1 MMSLPIAFFGGM
13 LTLLSPCTLPVIP
26 LIFANLRGK
35 RSHLLLLLGGM
46 VLMFTGVSLLVTLAS
61 SGIVSLTLAGRWLAL
76 IFLALVGLSL
86 LSQRVAQ
93 RLASPL
99 VALGNR
105 INDRSYRHA
114 GGFSAL
120 LAGLAI
126 GLLWAPCAGPVLGAI
141 LSFAFLNGQSVTT
154 GLLLAA
160 YGSGCALMLAL
171 LWWLGS
177 KLVAR
182 LHRGLAFSQR
192 LRQLAGGA
200 ILASVTLIAS
210 GADRYLQ
217 GANGL
222 TQSLEQRLSAS
233 LPQRAQTTVLQP
245 VVAPQPTS
253 DYPRCSAVAHGST
266 ANAAPGRPAGKV
278 VLIDFWTR
286 DCINCQHTLPYVRA
300 WANKYR
306 AAGLLVVGCIRRNT
320 RGNSLPALRDA
331 VANGSCRI
339 RSSRT
344 TVTLSGTPLA
354 TSIGRHIICLMPG
367 EAALHRFWRR
377 GLRAAGENDPAAVTR
392 GESLSGVIVP
402 LALR

>member
-1 MMSLPIAFFGGM
+1 
-13 LTLLSPCTLPVIP
+13 
-26 LIFANLRGK
+26 
-35 RSHLLLLLGGM
+35 
-46 VLMFTGVSLLVTLAS
+46 
-61 SGIVSLTLAGRWLAL
+61 
-76 IFLALVGLSL
+76 
-86 LSQRVAQ
+86 
-93 RLASPL
+93 
-99 VALGNR
+99 
-105 INDRSYRHA
+105 
-114 GGFSAL
+114 
-120 LAGLAI
+120 
-126 GLLWAPCAGPVLGAI
+126 
-141 LSFAFLNGQSVTT
+141 FAFLNGQSVTT

-253 DYPRCSAVAHGST
+253 DIPALLGGSAWINSQ
-266 ANAAPGRPAGKV
+266 PLRPADLQGKV

-286 DCINCQHTLPYVRA
+286 GCINCQHTLPYVRA

-306 AAGLLVVGCIRRNT
+306 AAGLLVVGVHTPEYPWER
-320 RGNSLPALRDA
+320 SLPALRDA
-331 VANGSCRI
+331 VAKWQLPYPIVADNGYAIWNAFGNQYWPAHYLFDARGKL
-339 RSSRT
+339 RYT
-344 TVTLSGTPLA
+344 A
-354 TSIGRHIICLMPG
+354 FG
-367 EAALHRFWRR
+367 EGDYVQQEKMIQQLLQEAKA
-377 GLRAAGENDPAAVTR
+377 
-392 GESLSGVIVP
+392 
-402 LALR
+402 

>member
-46 VLMFTGVSLLVTLAS
+46 VLMFTGMSLLVTLAS

-222 TQSLEQRLSAS
+222 TQSLVQRLSAS

-253 DYPRCSAVAHGST
+253 DIPALLGGSAWINSQ
-266 ANAAPGRPAGKV
+266 PLRPADLQGKV

-306 AAGLLVVGCIRRNT
+306 AAGLLVVGVHTPEYPWER
-320 RGNSLPALRDA
+320 SLPALRDA
-331 VANGSCRI
+331 VAKWQLPYPIVADNGYAIWNAFGNQYWPAHYLFDARGKL
-339 RSSRT
+339 RYT
-344 TVTLSGTPLA
+344 A
-354 TSIGRHIICLMPG
+354 FG
-367 EAALHRFWRR
+367 EGDYVQQEKMIQQLLQEAKA
-377 GLRAAGENDPAAVTR
+377 
-392 GESLSGVIVP
+392 
-402 LALR
+402 

>member
-1 MMSLPIAFFGGM
+1 M

-35 RSHLLLLLGGM
+35 RSHLLLLLSGM

-253 DYPRCSAVAHGST
+253 DLPALLGGSAWINSQ
-266 ANAAPGRPAGKV
+266 PLRPADLQGKV

-320 RGNSLPALRDA
+320 RGNARCRRC
-331 VANGSCRI
+331 VTRWQNGSCRI